1 VFVYIQDHIWKMIYD
16 RISCMLSKAGKTI
29 MLSYIAQPFLTYGI
43 GVFLLPI
50 IKIKK
55 KKLKGLRKT
64 L

>member
-1 VFVYIQDHIWKMIYD
+1 
-16 RISCMLSKAGKTI
+16 MLSKAGKTI